1 MKPKKQPR
9 QTNRKTQT
17 ESTKSRLIKQGQ
29 TVHEDENKDRQ
40 TEKTRRQR
48 GRKMGKDES

>member
-17 ESTKSRLIKQGQ
+17 ESSKSGLRKQEQ
-29 TVHEDENKDRQ
+29 TVHKDENEDRQ
-40 TEKTRRQR
+40 TEKIR
-48 GRKMGKDES
+48 